1 MSVVRIEVRTAR
13 SYEVQVGRGLGQA
26 ALSELGSARRL
37 VLTDRNVAAHQGHAL
52 ALISEGSPDF
62 VLEPGENSK
71 SLAHLERVLDRMVAS
86 ELDRDSLLVAFGG
99 GVVSDVG
106 GLAAALYQRGIA
118 WIACPT
124 TLLAQVDAS
133 VGGKTAVN
141 LAAGKNLAGA
151 FHQPRAVFVD
161 IDTLESLPEEELVS
175 GFGEVLKSAWVGD
188 PGFLA
193 WLEENATALAGRDP
207 DALGHAIERSIR
219 VKAKVV
225 AADEEEAGA
234 RRALNLGHTF
244 AHAIERVAGFGTIP
258 HGVAVGV
265 GIDLALRASRDL
277 GLLRDDAWVVRN
289 SELLKKL
296 GLPTGLS
303 DLRKRSSQPLDAAL
317 LKKAFE
323 ADKKKASGR
332 TRWVLVEAPG
342 YIDIDANVPP
352 ALLDRLLG

>member
-1 MSVVRIEVRTAR
+1 MNEVRIQVRTAQP
-13 SYEVQVGRGLGQA
+13 YAVHIGRGLGQA
-26 ALSELGSARRL
+26 ALAEIGPATRL
-37 VLTDRNVAAHQGHAL
+37 VLTDRHVAAAQAPAL
-52 ALISEGSPDF
+52 SKIAETSAPL
-62 VLEPGENSK
+62 VLEPGEGSK
-71 SLAHLERVLDRMVAS
+71 SFARLERVLDHMVLAG
-86 ELDRDSLLVAFGG
+86 LDRDSLLVAFGG

-106 GLAAALYQRGIA
+106 GLAAALYQRGIG

-141 LAAGKNLAGA
+141 LSAGKNLAGA

-161 IDTLESLPEEELVS
+161 VDTLGSLPEEELAS
-175 GFGEVLKSAWVGD
+175 GFGEVVKSAWVGD
-188 PGFLA
+188 PDLLT
-193 WLEENATALAGRDP
+193 WIEENASALVARDP
-207 DALGHAIERSIR
+207 DALGQAIERCIR
-219 VKAKVV
+219 VKAAVV
-225 AADEEEAGA
+225 AGDEEEAGA

-244 AHAIERVAGFGTIP
+244 AHGIESVAGFGTIP

-277 GLLRDDAWVVRN
+277 GLLADNTWVDRN
-289 SELLKKL
+289 SELLKRL
-296 GLPTGLS
+296 ALPCSLAE
-303 DLRKRSSQPLDAAL
+303 LRKRTSQPLEAAL

-332 TRWVLVEAPG
+332 TRWVLVQAPG
-342 YIDIDANVPP
+342 NLDIDANVPS